1 VALHEACE
9 YPDGTRVAAA
19 TRLEARDR
27 RIIRE
32 ASVEVWDE
40 LADHSRTS
48 TAGKRDG

>member
-1 VALHEACE
+1 MHEACE
-9 YPDGTRVAAA
+9 YPDGIRVAAA

-32 ASVEVWDE
+32 ASAEVWDE
-40 LADHSRTS
+40 LADHRRTS